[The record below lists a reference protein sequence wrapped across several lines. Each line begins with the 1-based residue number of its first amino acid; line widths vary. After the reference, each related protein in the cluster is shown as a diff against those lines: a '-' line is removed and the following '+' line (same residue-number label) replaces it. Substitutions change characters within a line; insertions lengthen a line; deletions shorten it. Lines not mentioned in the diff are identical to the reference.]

1 MESWKEFSKKI
12 EKDQTNLKPDWY
24 GRFFVWKISAPITY
38 ILVRTPISANQVT
51 VIQEIIGVIGAILL
65 AIPNIKIMLLGI
77 VLIQFGFILDCV
89 DGEIARYKGQSSVR
103 GVFLDLIGHQ
113 IVIPFYIFFTSLGVF
128 IRTGQ
133 LDVLIMGFLGA
144 LFIIPTERLALLSV
158 INSMFDK
165 KDNQNYSIDV
175 IGTNDLKTPE
185 KNLTIQKREGWFWM
199 IKKKWSYPDSM
210 NMLTIFV
217 IIEYYF
223 STIRLFSIDLL
234 PTYVFI
240 YFFSIPVI
248 LGRLLAFNNIFKNNI
263 VEKHF
268 HYLVRKIHSDY
279 K

>member
-12 EKDQTNLKPDWY
+12 EKDQTDLKADWY

-38 ILVRTPISANQVT
+38 LLVRTPISANQVT
-51 VIQEIIGVIGAILL
+51 VIQEIIGTIGAIML
-65 AIPNIKIMLLGI
+65 AVPSIKIMLLGI
-77 VLIQFGFILDCV
+77 FLIQFGFILDCV
-89 DGEIARYKGQSSVR
+89 DGEVARYKGQSSVR

-133 LDVLIMGFLGA
+133 IDALVVGFLGA

-158 INSMFDK
+158 INSMIEK
-165 KDNQNYSIDV
+165 KGNRNYSIDV
-175 IGTNDLKTPE
+175 IGDDDIQVPDN
-185 KNLTIQKREGWFWM
+185 NLTIQKRNGWFWA

-210 NMLTIFV
+210 NMLTLFV
-217 IIEYYF
+217 ITEYF
-223 STIRLFSIDLL
+223 FPTIKLWSLDLS
-234 PTYVFI
+234 PTYIFL

-248 LGRLLAFNNIFKNNI
+248 IGRFLSFHNIFKYNI

-268 HYLVRKIHSDY
+268 HYIIRKILSD
-279 K
+279 

>member
-12 EKDQTNLKPDWY
+12 EKDQTDLKADWY

-38 ILVRTPISANQVT
+38 LLVRTPISANQVT
-51 VIQEIIGVIGAILL
+51 VIQEIIGTIGAIML
-65 AIPNIKIMLLGI
+65 AVPSIKIMLLGI
-77 VLIQFGFILDCV
+77 FLIQFGFILDCV
-89 DGEIARYKGQSSVR
+89 DGEVARYKGQSSVR

-133 LDVLIMGFLGA
+133 IDALIVGFLGA

-158 INSMFDK
+158 INSMVEK
-165 KDNQNYSIDV
+165 KGNRNYSIDV
-175 IGTNDLKTPE
+175 IGDDDIQVPDN
-185 KNLTIQKREGWFWM
+185 NLTIQKRNGWFWA

-210 NMLTIFV
+210 NMLTLFV
-217 IIEYYF
+217 ITEYF
-223 STIRLFSIDLL
+223 FPTIKLWSLDLS
-234 PTYVFI
+234 PTYIFL

-248 LGRLLAFNNIFKNNI
+248 IGRLLSFHKIFKYNI

-268 HYLVRKIHSDY
+268 HYIIRKILSD
-279 K
+279 

>member
-12 EKDQTNLKPDWY
+12 EKDQTDLKADWY

-38 ILVRTPISANQVT
+38 LLVRTPISANQVT
-51 VIQEIIGVIGAILL
+51 VIQEIIGTIGAIML
-65 AIPNIKIMLLGI
+65 AVPSIKIMLLGI
-77 VLIQFGFILDCV
+77 FLIQFGFILDCV
-89 DGEIARYKGQSSVR
+89 DGEVARYKGQSSVR

-133 LDVLIMGFLGA
+133 IDALIVGFLGA

-158 INSMFDK
+158 INSMVEK
-165 KDNQNYSIDV
+165 KGNRNYSIDV
-175 IGTNDLKTPE
+175 IGDDDIQVPDN
-185 KNLTIQKREGWFWM
+185 NLTIQKRNGWFWA

-210 NMLTIFV
+210 NMLTLFV
-217 IIEYYF
+217 ITEYF
-223 STIRLFSIDLL
+223 FPTIKLWSLDLS
-234 PTYVFI
+234 PTYIFL

-248 LGRLLAFNNIFKNNI
+248 IGRFLSFHKIFKYNI

-268 HYLVRKIHSDY
+268 HYIIRKILSD
-279 K
+279 

>member
-12 EKDQTNLKPDWY
+12 EKDQTDLKADWY

-38 ILVRTPISANQVT
+38 LLVRTPISANQVT
-51 VIQEIIGVIGAILL
+51 VIQEIIGTIGAIML
-65 AIPNIKIMLLGI
+65 AVPSIKIMLLGI
-77 VLIQFGFILDCV
+77 FLIQFGFILDCV
-89 DGEIARYKGQSSVR
+89 DGEVARYKGQSSVR

-133 LDVLIMGFLGA
+133 IDALIVGFLGA

-158 INSMFDK
+158 INSMVEK
-165 KDNQNYSIDV
+165 KGNRNYSIDV
-175 IGTNDLKTPE
+175 IGDDEIQVPDN
-185 KNLTIQKREGWFWM
+185 NLTIQKRNGWFWV

-210 NMLTIFV
+210 NMLTLFV
-217 IIEYYF
+217 ITEYF
-223 STIRLFSIDLL
+223 FPTIKLWSLDLS
-234 PTYVFI
+234 PTYIFL

-248 LGRLLAFNNIFKNNI
+248 IGRFLSFRKIFKYNI

-268 HYLVRKIHSDY
+268 HYIIRKILSD
-279 K
+279 